1 MIKLQIIGYLGMDAE
16 FRETSGGKVISFN
29 VAHTDNY
36 KDAQGLPKSRTT
48 WVRCNYWVEQTGIL
62 PYLVKGKLV
71 YVEGNPNV
79 SAYLNKQNQAAASL
93 EMRVTRVELL
103 GGKDDGDRE
112 RESERE
118 SERETEIEI
127 RETRRENIEPGSN
140 VSYPR
145 ASPVEPI
152 EPPHY
157 SEPEDDL
164 PF

>member
-1 MIKLQIIGYLGMDAE
+1 MIKLQIIGYIGMDAE

-93 EMRVTRVELL
+93 EMRVTRIELL
-103 GGKDDGDRE
+103 GGKDDAERE
-112 RESERE
+112 REP
-118 SERETEIEI
+118 ERETEIGLK
-127 RETRRENIEPGSN
+127 ETRQDTIYPGSS
-140 VSYPR
+140 VS
-145 ASPVEPI
+145 ASGTSDAKPI
-152 EPPHY
+152 EPPNY